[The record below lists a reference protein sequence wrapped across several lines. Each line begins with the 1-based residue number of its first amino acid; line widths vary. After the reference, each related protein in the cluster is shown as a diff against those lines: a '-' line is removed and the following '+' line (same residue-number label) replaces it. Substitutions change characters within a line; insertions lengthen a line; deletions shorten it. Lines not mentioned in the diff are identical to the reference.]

1 MKTPKD
7 FDYDLWTSTDG
18 RYFIRIKSTGE
29 TCEIN
34 HETMRLLRNEEKK
47 LRRELQGITI
57 SVPSGKEKVSI
68 PIIMLSLDSATTDA
82 NVQSSWLEDPT
93 DYEEVAITGMMEQE
107 FSKLLTAKQ
116 RDVFIKCLIGGM
128 SLTEYANEN
137 GTSVVATHHIIGYI
151 RKKAKIFLLDT

>member
-82 NVQSSWLEDPT
+82 NVQSSWLVDPT
-93 DYEEVAITGMMEQE
+93 DYEKLAITGMMEQE
-107 FSKLLTAKQ
+107 FCKLLTQKQ
-116 RDVFIKCLIGGM
+116 RDVYIKCLIGGM
-128 SLTEYANEN
+128 PITEYAREN
-137 GTSVVATHHIIGYI
+137 SIRPPSVSETIHLI
-151 RKKAKIFLLDT
+151 RKKAKKFFAIP